1 MIKHVVC
8 QKFADKKDAAQAAE
22 MLRAL
27 VGQVPTLR
35 SMEVGLDYMGSE
47 RSYDLVL
54 IAEFDDEAGLQA
66 YDKHPAHEKVRAFIR
81 AHRTGTVSVD
91 YKAE

>member
-8 QKFADKKDAAQAAE
+8 QKFADRADAAKAAE

-27 VGQVPTLR
+27 VGQIPTLK
-35 SMEVGLDYMGSE
+35 SMEVGLDFKGSE

-54 IAEFDDEAGLQA
+54 IAQFEDEAGLEA
-66 YDKHPAHEKVRAFIR
+66 YDKHPKHEEVRAFIR
-81 AHRTGTVSVD
+81 SHRTGTVSVD

>member
-1 MIKHVVC
+1 MVKHVVC
-8 QKFADKKDAAQAAE
+8 QKFADKEDAKKAAE

-27 VGQVPTLR
+27 VGVVPSLK
-35 SMEVGLDYMGSE
+35 SMEVGVDFKGSE

-54 IAEFDDEAGLQA
+54 IALFEDEAGLEA
-66 YDKHPAHEKVRAFIR
+66 YDAHPAHGEVRKFIR

-91 YKAE
+91 FYC

>member
-8 QKFADKKDAAQAAE
+8 QKFANKQDAQQAAE

-27 VGQVPTLR
+27 VGVIPSLK
-35 SMEVGLDYMGSE
+35 SMEVGIDFLGSE

-54 IAEFDDEAGLQA
+54 IAEFENEEGLHA
-66 YDKHPAHEKVRAFIR
+66 YDAHPAHGEVRKFIR

-91 YKAE
+91 FYC